1 MVTDSC
7 ERICFICFE
16 KAPSNKKNDVVF
28 HLQIQIFNPPPKKKE
43 KHKIRHSSSRND
55 LQNGA
60 PPESVSQ
67 RFPPKGEVLQ
77 VYDECRCRSCWG
89 RVLSEAYTFFPF
101 VENVGKCHPGW
112 LVCLVGDWL
121 GLCRFCML
129 SFCRCLCPCS
139 CVLVSVI
146 VFLLTC
152 LVASVLFF
160 SGHLFLLKSRQIVF
174 FRMVRTAKGTCL
186 ARCWI
191 HLVPGQQQGT

>member
-16 KAPSNKKNDVVF
+16 KAPSKKKNDVVF
-28 HLQIQIFNPPPKKKE
+28 HLQIQIFNPPQKKRKTQN
-43 KHKIRHSSSRND
+43 SSFLLTKRPTKWSSTR
-55 LQNGA
+55 
-60 PPESVSQ
+60 SVSQ

-129 SFCRCLCPCS
+129 
-139 CVLVSVI
+139 
-146 VFLLTC
+146 FLSLP
-152 LVASVLFF
+152 LS
-160 SGHLFLLKSRQIVF
+160 LFLRFSLCH
-174 FRMVRTAKGTCL
+174 CL
-186 ARCWI
+186 SFDLSCRLRPLLLRAP
-191 HLVPGQQQGT
+191 LPA